1 MKLTTLELQSAV
13 WLKLRDHLNETL
25 LSLRTQNDGDL
36 DMIAT
41 SRLRGRVLAIK
52 AILALG
58 EDHERVQAEDD

>member
-25 LSLRTQNDGDL
+25 LSLRAQNDGDL
-36 DMIAT
+36 DEIAT
-41 SRLRGRVLAIK
+41 ARLRGRISAIK
-52 AILALG
+52 VILALG